1 MDSPQ
6 IIGVCG
12 YEHNSGTTHLC
23 LSLANYQSNKRLA
36 LTAYIV
42 LISSF
47 QIISLK
53 NKDCSTRFSHYHI
66 DFFPNSTLSSYN
78 YILSGNHQ
86 YYVIDF
92 GVLNINTLNDFMSC
106 DIIFAICSLSP
117 WKTTSLTKYLNL
129 FIDNNVNIEKRLHEI
144 I

>member
-23 LSLANYQSNKRLA
+23 LSLANYLCNKRLA
-36 LTAYIV
+36 KTAYIE
-42 LISSF
+42 LNPSDQIS
-47 QIISLK
+47 SLK
-53 NKDCSTRFSHYHI
+53 NKDCRTRFSHYHI

-78 YILSGNHQ
+78 NILSGKHQ

-92 GVLNINTLNDFMSC
+92 GVLNINTLNDFMRC
-106 DIIFAICSLSP
+106 DIKFAICSLSP
-117 WKTTSLTKYLNL
+117 WKTTSLTKFLNL
-129 FIDNNVNIEKRLHEI
+129 FIDNK
-144 I
+144 